1 MPQVQGQFTTPGVY
15 STVQANAEPTS
26 GQGVRIPALI
36 GTGKQTNTASNIAIT
51 RGSGS
56 TDTLSPA
63 AVSIDGN
70 IQDQNFIV
78 YYNGVDFTLNSG
90 NVEWLTLAAQLTG
103 TTSDPYASLMGLN
116 FQLAIANGAVQTI
129 PLTTETTA
137 TAVAATLNAYF
148 IAHSIAAHASST
160 ATPLPSPLLTA
171 ATYAVIASSTITNTG
186 TTTLTGDAA
195 LSPAGGSITG
205 SPTVTGTTNNGNSA
219 AATAL
224 ADANTA
230 YTAFAALAGATVLTG
245 DLGGKTL
252 TAGVYKYSSSAA
264 LTGTLTLDAAGDPHA
279 QWIFQIGSTLTTAAA
294 SSVVIINGGSAG
306 NVYWQVGSSATL
318 GTTTAFQGTILA
330 QASVTATTG
339 ATVQG
344 RLFALTAAVTLDTNT
359 VTVVPGGSYSSGAL
373 VVSSSTATSDS
384 SLYIGTGTANA
395 ILGFTAGSFVET
407 PQAPL
412 AGVEYYVTYE
422 YAKVAADYTPKFY
435 YTLAAVVTD
444 YGPVSSSTSISLGA
458 SLAFQNG
465 APEVCVCQ
473 ESPFDGGSPIAK
485 VQAAL
490 NKLLS
495 TQNISIVV
503 SLEGASNA
511 QLLPA
516 IKQHVDTASSTINR
530 LERTA
535 IVGFDE
541 TVAIYSDQN
550 MIDYAASVNDNRIV
564 LLNSSTVKNTM
575 YIGQAT
581 TATAVGSQFV
591 AAALAGVR
599 CNSAYDVAQPMTRE
613 VISGFATITNTLTQ
627 AEKSL
632 LINEGVCVIDTLQS
646 VPKVLFGTTTDP
658 STVLSQLFQVTQI
671 ADYTTQTLR
680 GLLDPI
686 FIGQKL
692 LANTPS
698 QVATVVSAILSTIQ
712 QSNIIV
718 SFTQPVVTVDANDA
732 TRLDVSVGIVP
743 VLESDIVF
751 ITLGLNLQ

>member
-1 MPQVQGQFTTPGVY
+1 
-15 STVQANAEPTS
+15 
-26 GQGVRIPALI
+26 
-36 GTGKQTNTASNIAIT
+36 
-51 RGSGS
+51 
-56 TDTLSPA
+56 
-63 AVSIDGN
+63 
-70 IQDQNFIV
+70 
-78 YYNGVDFTLNSG
+78 
-90 NVEWLTLAAQLTG
+90 
-103 TTSDPYASLMGLN
+103 
-116 FQLAIANGAVQTI
+116 
-129 PLTTETTA
+129 
-137 TAVAATLNAYF
+137 VAATLNAYF
-148 IAHSIAAHASST
+148 TAHSILAHASST

-195 LSPAGGSITG
+195 LSPAGSITG

-224 ADANTA
+224 SDANAA
-230 YTAFAALAGATVLTG
+230 YTAFAALPGATVLTG

-330 QASVTATTG
+330 LASVTADTS

-373 VVSSSTATSDS
+373 VISTTDVSDS

-412 AGVEYYVTYE
+412 AGVTYYVTYE

-435 YTLAAVVTD
+435 FTLAAVVND
-444 YGPVSSSTSISLGA
+444 YGSVSVSNSISLGA

-473 ESPFDGGSPIAK
+473 ESPFDGGSPIAQ

-511 QLLPA
+511 QLLSA
-516 IKQHVDTASSTINR
+516 IKQHVDTASSTINK

-541 TVAIYSDQN
+541 TVASYSDSDMTQ
-550 MIDYAASVNDNRIV
+550 YAAAVADNRIV

-575 YIGQAT
+575 FIGQAT

-599 CNSAYDVAQPMTRE
+599 CNPAYDVAQPMTRE
-613 VISGFATITNTLTQ
+613 VISGFATIANTLTQ

-632 LINEGVCVIDTLQS
+632 LINEGVCVIDVLQS

-743 VLESDIVF
+743 VLEADIIF

>member
-1 MPQVQGQFTTPGVY
+1 MPQVNGQFVTPGVFT
-15 STVQANAEPTS
+15 TVQANAEPTS

-36 GTGKQTNTASNIAIT
+36 GTGKLTNTASNVAIL

-70 IQDQNFIV
+70 IQDSNFII

-90 NVEWLTLAAQLTG
+90 NVEWLSLAAQLTG
-103 TTSDPYASLMGLN
+103 TTFDPYASLSGLN

-129 PLTTETTA
+129 PFTTETTA
-137 TAVAATLNAYF
+137 AEVAATLNVWF
-148 IAHSIAAHASST
+148 TGHSIAAVAS
-160 ATPLPSPLLTA
+160 ATEITVPALASA

-186 TTTLTGDAA
+186 STTLTGNVA
-195 LSPAGGSITG
+195 LSPAGSITG
-205 SPTVTGTTNNGNSA
+205 TPTVVGTTHNGDAA

-230 YTAFAALAGATVLTG
+230 YTAFAALTGATVLTG
-245 DLGGKTL
+245 DLGGRTL
-252 TAGVYKYSSSAA
+252 TAGVYKFSSSAA
-264 LTGTLTLDAAGDPHA
+264 LTGTLTLDGQGNPNA
-279 QWIFQIGSTLTTAAA
+279 QWVFQIGSTLVTAVA
-294 SSVVIINGGSAG
+294 SSVVMINSGNAG

-318 GTTTAFQGTILA
+318 GTGSSFKGTILA
-330 QASVTATTG
+330 LASVTDDGGSTIS
-339 ATVQG
+339 G
-344 RLFALTAAVTLDTNT
+344 RLFALTAAVTLNNT
-359 VTVVPGGSYSSGAL
+359 ADTVVAG
-373 VVSSSTATSDS
+373 SSTPGSLIIATTAVSDS
-384 SLYIGTGTANA
+384 SLYIGAGTANA

-412 AGVEYYVTYE
+412 AGVTYYVTYE

-435 YTLAAVVTD
+435 FTLAAVVTD
-444 YGPVSSSTSISLGA
+444 YGPVSISNSISLGA
-458 SLAFQNG
+458 SLAFQNS

-473 ESPFDGGSPIAK
+473 ESPFDGGSPIAQ

-511 QLLPA
+511 QLLSA
-516 IKQHVDTASSTINR
+516 IKQHVDTASSTINK

-541 TVAIYSDQN
+541 TVASYSDSDMTQ
-550 MIDYAASVNDNRIV
+550 YAAAVADNRIV

-575 YIGQAT
+575 FIGQAT

-599 CNSAYDVAQPMTRE
+599 CNPAYDVAQPMTRE
-613 VISGFATITNTLTQ
+613 VISGFATIANTLTQ

-632 LINEGVCVIDTLQS
+632 LINEGVCVIDVLQS

-743 VLESDIVF
+743 VLEADIIF